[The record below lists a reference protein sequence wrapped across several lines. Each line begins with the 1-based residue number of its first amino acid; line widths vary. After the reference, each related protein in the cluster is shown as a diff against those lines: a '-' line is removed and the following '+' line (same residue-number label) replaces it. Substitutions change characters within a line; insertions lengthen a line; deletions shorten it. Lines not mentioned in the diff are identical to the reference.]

1 MLLVTLCKCPS
12 MVVITLQKGH
22 MMVLVTL
29 CKCPSMVVITLHRG
43 PMMVASYVV
52 QRSFNS
58 WYYVVK
64 RSYDD
69 C

>member
-1 MLLVTLCKCPS
+1 

-52 QRSFNS
+52 QRSS
-58 WYYVVK
+58 IAGITL
-64 RSYDD
+64 
-69 C
+69 